1 MLFSPLSQLPI
12 SLNRPETPLHSGENR
27 LGYVHGIADTLKAFQ
42 DKFSPAKLA
51 ELDGAALLEKLHA
64 RNVEAKCLM
73 YWLEF
78 KDDDEFRGGRM
89 GSIGGGSAVCQLPL
103 RQGALKTIMDKCTR
117 RRDWPTST
125 ARRCL

>member
-1 MLFSPLSQLPI
+1 MDPQLLEAYRDAI
-12 SLNRPETPLHSGENR
+12 DRGLADGSLMTREQ
-27 LGYVHGIADTLKAFQ
+27 IADTLKAFQ